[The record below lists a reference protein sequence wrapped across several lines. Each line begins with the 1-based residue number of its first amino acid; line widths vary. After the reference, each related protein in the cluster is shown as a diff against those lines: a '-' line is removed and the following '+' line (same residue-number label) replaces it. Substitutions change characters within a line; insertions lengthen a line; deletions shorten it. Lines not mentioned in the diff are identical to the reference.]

1 MQAVLTD
8 RLLKHAGCMWQTRYS
23 NMWLYVTEATTNHP
37 IWWHYLMIT
46 VPDVIKYEEA
56 ILIIEGGSN
65 HDR

>member
-1 MQAVLTD
+1 
-8 RLLKHAGCMWQTRYS
+8 
-23 NMWLYVTEATTNHP
+23 MWLYVTEATTNHP